1 MILFVVLLFAGVVI
15 RNFDVYY
22 TNEKTI
28 VNVRTPYVYFRLM
41 EDRERE
47 EKKKKKEKR
56 NE

>member
-41 EDRERE
+41 EDRERGEEEEGE
-47 EKKKKKEKR
+47 EK
-56 NE
+56 